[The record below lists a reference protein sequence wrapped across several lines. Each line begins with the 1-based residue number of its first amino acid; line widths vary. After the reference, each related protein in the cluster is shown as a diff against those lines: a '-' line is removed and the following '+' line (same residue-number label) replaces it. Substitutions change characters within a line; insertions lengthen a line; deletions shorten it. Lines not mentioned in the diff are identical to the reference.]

1 MKAFRAPEQSLGDL
15 KSDVAATLIAAASDI
30 ALALDVEGTILD
42 VAFQRADLPLELKNT
57 DQWTGRSW
65 QATVAGESQAKIE
78 QLLEEATTRKVS
90 RWREVRYPATR
101 GPDIPILY
109 TAIAIDEQ
117 KRFVA
122 IGRDVRATAA
132 LQQKLIEA
140 QIAIERDYSR
150 MRNVESRYRILF
162 QMSSEPVLI
171 VDAATHRVVEANPAA
186 SALVGESPTQLIGK
200 VFPDALLI
208 EDAAASQSIA
218 FAIGSHGRIENLRLR
233 LDNAREFILDGMFF
247 RQDAS
252 SFFLLRFVPVS
263 PAQPPLLAQPD
274 LTSRTL
280 QFVDEAPDGFV
291 LTDRDGRL
299 LRANAAFLQLAQIES
314 EKRVHGESIDRWVGK
329 SSVDFGILLSNLRQH
344 RSLKLFSSVV
354 RGEHSSPVD
363 VEISAVALGKSD
375 DSHLG
380 FVIRNVGRRIGSD
393 LTSHGEIPR
402 SREQL
407 AELIGRVP
415 LKELVRET
423 TDVIERMCI
432 EAALKLTGDNR
443 ATAAELLGLSRQSLY
458 VKLRRLG
465 LADASEYDDNN
476 VE

>member
-1 MKAFRAPEQSLGDL
+1 VISSVKAFRAPEQSLGDL
-15 KSDVAATLIAAASDI
+15 TPDVAATLIAAASDV
-30 ALALDVEGTILD
+30 ALAIVGEGTILD

-78 QLLEEATTRKVS
+78 QLLEEAATRKVS

-109 TAIAIDEQ
+109 TAIAIGEQ
-117 KRFVA
+117 NRFVA

-186 SALVGESPTQLIGK
+186 SALLGESPTQLIGK
-200 VFPDALLI
+200 LFPDALLI

-233 LDNAREFILDGMFF
+233 LDNAREFVLDGIFF

-252 SFFLLRFVPVS
+252 SFYLLRFVPITPTQS
-263 PAQPPLLAQPD
+263 ALPGQPD
-274 LTSRTL
+274 LTSQTL

-299 LRANAAFLQLAQIES
+299 LRANAAFLQLAQIEN

-344 RSLKLFSSVV
+344 RSLK
-354 RGEHSSPVD
+354 
-363 VEISAVALGKSD
+363 
-375 DSHLG
+375 
-380 FVIRNVGRRIGSD
+380 
-393 LTSHGEIPR
+393 
-402 SREQL
+402 QL
-407 AELIGRVP
+407 
-415 LKELVRET
+415 
-423 TDVIERMCI
+423 
-432 EAALKLTGDNR
+432 
-443 ATAAELLGLSRQSLY
+443 
-458 VKLRRLG
+458 
-465 LADASEYDDNN
+465 
-476 VE
+476 